1 MLRPT
6 TLLLRTSTLLLAV
19 VLVLGFVLG
28 LAWLLTAQRH
38 AETNQQA
45 LQTLQQQTL
54 RLAHLDTLLVRLLDA
69 ESSVRGFMIT
79 NNPVYLGSYQD
90 GGSEVERTL
99 AELRSD
105 RWSDGT
111 QRASFEQL
119 AQLVE
124 GRWKL
129 LTANIERGAVSPTDG
144 ASGGIGKQMTDDI
157 RRLVDRLRAETE
169 AEMNATLFASF
180 GRFAEARKTTNV
192 MGMGVLVLLLTVV
205 VLLYRQEGLRN
216 RLATVLQSENR
227 RLQEEVDARTEEL
240 RNLASYLTEARE
252 AEQARVARELH
263 DELGA
268 LLTAVKLDAGWI
280 ARKLPADEQDSAASL
295 RRRFDHLLDTLNEVI
310 TIKRRVV
317 ADLRP
322 PLLSDLGLVEA
333 LRSLTQSWRS
343 GDDEWQIELTLPEAL
358 PELPAATSL
367 ALYRIA
373 QEALT
378 NARRHASA
386 DHVRLNLDMDDGQL
400 VLRIEDDG
408 SGFDSS
414 ARELN
419 RHGLAGIA
427 HRIQMLGGQLTID
440 SKPGQG
446 TCIEARVPIA
456 PEA

>member
-45 LQTLQQQTL
+45 LQTLQDQTS

-69 ESSVRGFMIT
+69 ESGVRGFMIT
-79 NNPVYLGSYQD
+79 NNPVYLGPYQD
-90 GGSEVERTL
+90 SGADIERTL
-99 AELRSD
+99 AELRTD
-105 RWSDGT
+105 RWADGS
-111 QRASFEQL
+111 QRATFEQL

-129 LTANIERGAVSPTDG
+129 LTANIERGSVSPTDG

-157 RRLVDRLRAETE
+157 RRLVERLRAETE

-192 MGMGVLVLLLTVV
+192 MGLGVLVLLLAIV
-205 VLLYRQEGLRN
+205 VLLYRQERLRD
-216 RLATVLQSENR
+216 RLATVLQSENL

-240 RNLASYLTEARE
+240 RNLASDLTDARE
-252 AEQARVARELH
+252 AEQARVAGELH

-280 ARKLPADEQDSAASL
+280 ARKLPADDQGATSPL
-295 RRRFDHLLDTLNEVI
+295 RRRFDHLLGLLNEVI

-343 GDDEWQIELTLPEAL
+343 GEDGWKMELTLPTML

-378 NARRHASA
+378 NVRRHANA
-386 DHVRLNLDMDDGQL
+386 DHVRLSLEADDGQI

-408 SGFDSS
+408 CGFDTSPR
-414 ARELN
+414 ALN

-427 HRIQMLGGQLTID
+427 HRIQMLGGRLTID

-446 TCIEARVPIA
+446 TCIEARVSVA
-456 PEA
+456 PVG

>member
-28 LAWLLTAQRH
+28 LAWLFTAQRH

-45 LQTLQQQTL
+45 LQAVQEQTN

-69 ESSVRGFMIT
+69 ESGVRGFMIT
-79 NNPVYLGSYQD
+79 NNPVYLQSYQD
-90 GGSEVERTL
+90 SGAEIERTL
-99 AELRSD
+99 VELRTD
-105 RWSDGT
+105 HWSDGT
-111 QRASFEQL
+111 QRAAFEQL

-129 LTANIERGAVSPTDG
+129 LTMNIERGPVSPTDG

-157 RRLVDRLRAETE
+157 RRLVDRLRSETE
-169 AEMNATLFASF
+169 TEMNATLFASF

-192 MGMGVLVLLLTVV
+192 MGLGVLVLLLAVV

-216 RLATVLQSENR
+216 RLATVLRSENR

-280 ARKLPADEQDSAASL
+280 ARKLPKEDQGATSPL
-295 RRRFDHLLDTLNEVI
+295 RRRFDHLLDALNEVI

-322 PLLSDLGLVEA
+322 PLLSDLGLIEA

-343 GDDEWQIELTLPEAL
+343 GDDEWQIELTLPETL

-373 QEALT
+373 QEAMT
-378 NARRHASA
+378 NVRRHASA
-386 DHVRLNLDMDDGQL
+386 EHVRLNLEVDDGQI

-408 SGFDSS
+408 CGFDTS
-414 ARELN
+414 ARRLS

-427 HRIQMLGGQLTID
+427 HRIQMLGGRLTID

>member
-6 TLLLRTSTLLLAV
+6 ILLLRTSTLLLAV

-45 LQTLQQQTL
+45 LQTLQEQAN

-69 ESSVRGFMIT
+69 ESGVRGFMIT
-79 NNPVYLGSYQD
+79 NNPVYLGPYQD
-90 GGSEVERTL
+90 GGAEIERTL
-99 AELRSD
+99 VELRTE

-111 QRASFEQL
+111 QRATFEQL

-129 LTANIERGAVSPTDG
+129 LTANIERGSVSPTDG
-144 ASGGIGKQMTDDI
+144 ASGGIGKQITDDI
-157 RRLVDRLRAETE
+157 RRLVERLRSETQ
-169 AEMNATLFASF
+169 AQMNATLFASF

-192 MGMGVLVLLLTVV
+192 MGLGVLVLLLAVV
-205 VLLYRQEGLRN
+205 VLLYRQERLRD
-216 RLATVLQSENR
+216 RLAVMLKSENQ
-227 RLQEEVDARTEEL
+227 RLQQEVDARTEEL
-240 RNLASYLTEARE
+240 RSLASYLTNARE

-280 ARKLPADEQDSAASL
+280 ARKLPKEDQGATSPL
-295 RRRFDHLLDTLNEVI
+295 RRRFDHLLDALNEVI

-322 PLLSDLGLVEA
+322 PLLSDLGLIEA
-333 LRSLTQSWRS
+333 LRSLTQSWTS
-343 GDDEWQIELTLPEAL
+343 GDDEWQIELTLPETL
-358 PELPAATSL
+358 PALPAATSL

-373 QEALT
+373 QEAMT
-378 NARRHASA
+378 NVRRHASA
-386 DHVRLNLDMDDGQL
+386 EHVRLNLEADDGHI

-408 SGFDSS
+408 CGFDTS
-414 ARELN
+414 ARRLS

-427 HRIQMLGGQLTID
+427 HRIRMLGGRLTID
-440 SKPGQG
+440 SKPGHG
-446 TCIEARVPIA
+446 TCIEARVAVTPA
-456 PEA
+456 A

>member
-144 ASGGIGKQMTDDI
+144 ASG
-157 RRLVDRLRAETE
+157 L
-169 AEMNATLFASF
+169 
-180 GRFAEARKTTNV
+180 
-192 MGMGVLVLLLTVV
+192 
-205 VLLYRQEGLRN
+205 
-216 RLATVLQSENR
+216 
-227 RLQEEVDARTEEL
+227 
-240 RNLASYLTEARE
+240 
-252 AEQARVARELH
+252 
-263 DELGA
+263 
-268 LLTAVKLDAGWI
+268 
-280 ARKLPADEQDSAASL
+280 
-295 RRRFDHLLDTLNEVI
+295 
-310 TIKRRVV
+310 
-317 ADLRP
+317 
-322 PLLSDLGLVEA
+322 
-333 LRSLTQSWRS
+333 
-343 GDDEWQIELTLPEAL
+343 
-358 PELPAATSL
+358 
-367 ALYRIA
+367 
-373 QEALT
+373 
-378 NARRHASA
+378 
-386 DHVRLNLDMDDGQL
+386 
-400 VLRIEDDG
+400 
-408 SGFDSS
+408 
-414 ARELN
+414 
-419 RHGLAGIA
+419 
-427 HRIQMLGGQLTID
+427 
-440 SKPGQG
+440 
-446 TCIEARVPIA
+446 
-456 PEA
+456 

>member
-1 MLRPT
+1 MPWFPR
-6 TLLLRTSTLLLAV
+6 
-19 VLVLGFVLG
+19 
-28 LAWLLTAQRH
+28 
-38 AETNQQA
+38 
-45 LQTLQQQTL
+45 
-54 RLAHLDTLLVRLLDA
+54 
-69 ESSVRGFMIT
+69 
-79 NNPVYLGSYQD
+79 
-90 GGSEVERTL
+90 
-99 AELRSD
+99 
-105 RWSDGT
+105 
-111 QRASFEQL
+111 
-119 AQLVE
+119 
-124 GRWKL
+124 
-129 LTANIERGAVSPTDG
+129 
-144 ASGGIGKQMTDDI
+144 
-157 RRLVDRLRAETE
+157 TE

-192 MGMGVLVLLLTVV
+192 MGMGVLVLLLAVI

-280 ARKLPADEQDSAASL
+280 ARKLPVDDQGSTSSL

-343 GDDEWQIELTLPEAL
+343 GEDAWKIELTLPDTL
-358 PELPAATSL
+358 PDLPAATSL

-378 NARRHASA
+378 NVRRHASA
-386 DHVRLNLDMDDGQL
+386 DHVRLSLEADDGQI

-408 SGFDSS
+408 GGFDTS
-414 ARELN
+414 ARKLN

-427 HRIQMLGGQLTID
+427 HRIQMLGGRLTID

-446 TCIEARVPIA
+446 TCIEARA
-456 PEA
+456 PVAPAA

>member
-1 MLRPT
+1 MLRPPT
-6 TLLLRTSTLLLAV
+6 FSLRTSTLLLAV
-19 VLVLGFVLG
+19 VLALGFVLG

-45 LQTLQQQTL
+45 LQTLQQQAT

-90 GGSEVERTL
+90 GGSEIERTL
-99 AELRSD
+99 AELRTD
-105 RWSDGT
+105 RWSNGT
-111 QRASFEQL
+111 QRATFEQL
-119 AQLVE
+119 AQLVD

-129 LTANIERGAVSPTDG
+129 LTANIERGPVSPTDG

-157 RRLVDRLRAETE
+157 RRLVGGLRSETE

-192 MGMGVLVLLLTVV
+192 MGLGVLVLLVAII
-205 VLLYRQEGLRN
+205 VLLYRQERLRD
-216 RLATVLQSENR
+216 RLAAVLQSENQ
-227 RLQEEVDARTEEL
+227 RLQHEVDARTEEL
-240 RNLASYLTEARE
+240 RNLASYLTDARE
-252 AEQARVARELH
+252 AEQARVACELH

-280 ARKLPADEQDSAASL
+280 ARKLPADDQGSTSPL
-295 RRRFDHLLDTLNEVI
+295 RRRFDHLLDTLNQVI

-343 GDDEWQIELTLPEAL
+343 GEDAWKIELTLPDTL
-358 PELPAATSL
+358 PDLPAATSL

-378 NARRHASA
+378 NVRRHASA
-386 DHVRLNLDMDDGQL
+386 DHVRLSLEADDGQI

-408 SGFDSS
+408 GGFDTS
-414 ARELN
+414 ARELT

-427 HRIQMLGGQLTID
+427 HRIQMLGGHLTID

-446 TCIEARVPIA
+446 TCIEARVPVG
-456 PEA
+456 PTD